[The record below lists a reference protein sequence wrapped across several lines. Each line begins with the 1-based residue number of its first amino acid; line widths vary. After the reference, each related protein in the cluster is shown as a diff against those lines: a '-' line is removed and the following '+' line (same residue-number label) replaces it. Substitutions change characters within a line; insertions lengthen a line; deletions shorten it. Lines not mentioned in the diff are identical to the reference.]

1 MKLLVRG
8 WPNEALLLEKFF
20 TSFYVY
26 TYIYRNPII
35 ISDKMIDGPDRIE
48 CRAIQFE

>member
-8 WPNEALLLEKFF
+8 WPNETLLLEKFF